1 MREII
6 LEDTLMRFC
15 DQLNEYIAALGCSAQ
30 ELCAAANISPAALSR
45 YRGGSRIPDLHGEP
59 FARLCEVIAAQ
70 SQSMTAEDVRRSF
83 LACQDCDTVDKERL
97 RQNFN
102 TLVSVLRLS
111 IPRLSQ
117 HTNYDASTLFR
128 FRSGARQ
135 PAEPVQFAAA
145 VANHVAA
152 EVNDPDRC
160 AVLAELLDC
169 APESIADPEQ
179 CRRRVKTWL
188 LDGHGR
194 PENDVSSFL
203 TKLDEFD
210 LNEYIRSI
218 RFDELKIPTLPF
230 QLPTSRTVTGL
241 RAMMDAELDFLKT
254 TALSRSADP
263 VILYSDMPMTE
274 MARDP
279 DFPKKW
285 MFGMAALLKKGLHL
299 HIIHNLDRSFSEMM
313 LGLESHI
320 PMYMTGQIS
329 PYYLKNAQN
338 NVFLHFLKVS
348 GSAALSGEAIAGHH
362 AEGRYHLT
370 SVKSDVEYYTRRA
383 NDLLRCA
390 KPLMDIYREDGAQR
404 LRAFLLSD
412 AALPGPRRNILSAPP
427 ICTMDEPFLR
437 DFLFRRHVSE
447 EDCTLILDYARRRR
461 DMMDAILSHDP
472 VEDRLPLLSPEEFA
486 AYPLSLPLSG
496 LFYPRDLHYTYEDYQ
511 SHLDQTRRFAGTHPG
526 YTATLSASHTF
537 RNLEIQMH
545 LGKWAMVS
553 KGRSPAIH
561 FVIHHPK
568 LRAAIEDF
576 VPPVVEA

>member
-1 MREII
+1 
-6 LEDTLMRFC
+6 MRFC

-30 ELCAAANISPAALSR
+30 ELCAAANISPA
-45 YRGGSRIPDLHGEP
+45 
-59 FARLCEVIAAQ
+59 ARLCEVIAAQ

-179 CRRRVKTWL
+179 CRQRVKTWL

-254 TALSRSADP
+254 TALSRSAEA

-338 NVFLHFLKVS
+338 SVFHHFLKVS
-348 GSAALSGEAIAGHH
+348 GSVDRAAAIQRKA
-362 AEGRYHLT
+362 L
-370 SVKSDVEYYTRRA
+370 
-383 NDLLRCA
+383 
-390 KPLMDIYREDGAQR
+390 PLMDIYREDSAQR

-427 ICTMDEPFLR
+427 IYTLDETFLR
-437 DFLFRRHVSE
+437 DFLARHHVSD
-447 EDCTLILDYARRRR
+447 EDCALILDYARRRR
-461 DMMDAILSHDP
+461 DMAEAILSHDP
-472 VEDRLPLLSPEEFA
+472 VEDRLPLLSRQEFED
-486 AYPLSLPLSG
+486 YPLSLPLSG

-511 SHLDQTRRFAGTHPG
+511 SHLDQTRRFAETHPG

-537 RNLEIQMH
+537 RNLDIQMH

-561 FVIHHPK
+561 FAIHHPK

-576 VPPVVEA
+576 VPPVVEEH

>member
-1 MREII
+1 LLCITLAMRLIG
-6 LEDTLMRFC
+6 
-15 DQLNEYIAALGCSAQ
+15 LG
-30 ELCAAANISPAALSR
+30 L
-45 YRGGSRIPDLHGEP
+45 G
-59 FARLCEVIAAQ
+59 
-70 SQSMTAEDVRRSF
+70 F
-83 LACQDCDTVDKERL
+83 LL
-97 RQNFN
+97 
-102 TLVSVLRLS
+102 
-111 IPRLSQ
+111 
-117 HTNYDASTLFR
+117 STLFR

-179 CRRRVKTWL
+179 CRQRVKTWL

-338 NVFLHFLKVS
+338 NIFLHFLKVS

-437 DFLFRRHVSE
+437 DFLLRRHVSE

>member
-1 MREII
+1 
-6 LEDTLMRFC
+6 MRFC

-45 YRGGSRIPDLHGEP
+45 YRGGSRVPDLHGQA
-59 FARLCEVIAAQ
+59 FARLCEAIAAQ
-70 SQSMTAEDVRRSF
+70 SQGLTAEDVRRVF

-179 CRRRVKTWL
+179 CRQRVKTWL

-329 PYYLKNAQN
+329 PYYL
-338 NVFLHFLKVS
+338 
-348 GSAALSGEAIAGHH
+348 
-362 AEGRYHLT
+362 
-370 SVKSDVEYYTRRA
+370 
-383 NDLLRCA
+383 
-390 KPLMDIYREDGAQR
+390 
-404 LRAFLLSD
+404 
-412 AALPGPRRNILSAPP
+412 
-427 ICTMDEPFLR
+427 
-437 DFLFRRHVSE
+437 
-447 EDCTLILDYARRRR
+447 
-461 DMMDAILSHDP
+461 
-472 VEDRLPLLSPEEFA
+472 
-486 AYPLSLPLSG
+486 
-496 LFYPRDLHYTYEDYQ
+496 
-511 SHLDQTRRFAGTHPG
+511 
-526 YTATLSASHTF
+526 
-537 RNLEIQMH
+537 
-545 LGKWAMVS
+545 
-553 KGRSPAIH
+553 
-561 FVIHHPK
+561 
-568 LRAAIEDF
+568 
-576 VPPVVEA
+576 